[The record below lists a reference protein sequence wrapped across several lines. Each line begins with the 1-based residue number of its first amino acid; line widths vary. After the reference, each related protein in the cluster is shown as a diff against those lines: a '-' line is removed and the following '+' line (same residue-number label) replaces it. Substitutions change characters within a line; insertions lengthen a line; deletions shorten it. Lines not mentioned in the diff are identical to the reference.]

1 METRFQDSSSNML
14 PMPCRNRQPQVV
26 REVDNKYNSVRFVF
40 FRIGSHAITADQ
52 MPNVTMIADYMKSH
66 PQSKVVI
73 KTELYLLST
82 SRTTWG
88 WRLRQLSS
96 SVARASARCCHAA
109 ALASEAASCE
119 RRLLMS
125 PLRASTWAWS

>member
-1 METRFQDSSSNML
+1 M
-14 PMPCRNRQPQVV
+14 

-73 KTELYLLST
+73 KGYA
-82 SRTTWG
+82 SRDG
-88 WRLRQLSS
+88 PGRRG
-96 SVARASARCCHAA
+96 ARIRI
-109 ALASEAASCE
+109 
-119 RRLLMS
+119 RRNY
-125 PLRASTWAWS
+125 R